1 MLTII
6 YSRFISVI
14 NDCIHSHMV
23 VLYILNDNQA
33 IRRPLTPASGWES
46 VANLGSSLRWKL
58 RRGEILFPFSC
69 RYTFE
74 LSFYSKISA
83 INRMLTIYILN
94 KFLRKTLII
103 VHV

>member
-1 MLTII
+1 VLTII

-46 VANLGSSLRWKL
+46 VANLSIGGSMVL
-58 RRGEILFPFSC
+58 
-69 RYTFE
+69 
-74 LSFYSKISA
+74 
-83 INRMLTIYILN
+83 INP
-94 KFLRKTLII
+94 
-103 VHV
+103 VWA